1 MSYVVTVYFVAA
13 DAFSLLKF
21 SHEEIEGYLNMM
33 YFGQN
38 PFLNAKIKS
47 VHRIWNKSFWLCKS
61 VFKLSYQNQVV
72 MNMENPEPCKSKPR
86 NQKKKK
92 KKDCVD
98 CLFKCLSKY
107 FWTFFFFFLIY
118 YKTTSCPFFSLNASG
133 TMYLFGSFKEMKTG
147 SHYRKIKAI
156 HSQTLIHFLAL
167 RLWLTVYKFNTIFRV
182 LQHPEGIFTNV
193 AAFHTFA
200 DLANDRNAFCK

>member
-1 MSYVVTVYFVAA
+1 MQKSNLFTEFEINLFDFAKVFSSYPIRIKLWWTWKIQ
-13 DAFSLLKF
+13 SLV
-21 SHEEIEGYLNMM
+21 N
-33 YFGQN
+33 
-38 PFLNAKIKS
+38 
-47 VHRIWNKSFWLCKS
+47 R
-61 VFKLSYQNQVV
+61 
-72 MNMENPEPCKSKPR
+72 NPET
-86 NQKKKK
+86 KK
-92 KKDCVD
+92 KKDRVD

-107 FWTFFFFFLIY
+107 FWTFFFLFY
-118 YKTTSCPFFSLNASG
+118 YETTSCPSFSLNSSG
-133 TMYLFGSFKEMKTG
+133 TMYLFGSFKEMKTA

-200 DLANDRNAFCK
+200 DLANNRNAFCK

>member
-1 MSYVVTVYFVAA
+1 MQKSNLFTEFEINLFDFAKV
-13 DAFSLLKF
+13 FSSCPIRIKLWWTW
-21 SHEEIEGYLNMM
+21 
-33 YFGQN
+33 
-38 PFLNAKIKS
+38 KIQS
-47 VHRIWNKSFWLCKS
+47 LVNR
-61 VFKLSYQNQVV
+61 
-72 MNMENPEPCKSKPR
+72 NPET
-86 NQKKKK
+86 KKN
-92 KKDCVD
+92 
-98 CLFKCLSKY
+98 F

-118 YKTTSCPFFSLNASG
+118 YKTTSCPSFSLNASG

>member
-1 MSYVVTVYFVAA
+1 MQKSNLFTEFEINLFDFAKVFSSYPIRIKLWWTWKIQ
-13 DAFSLLKF
+13 SLV
-21 SHEEIEGYLNMM
+21 N
-33 YFGQN
+33 
-38 PFLNAKIKS
+38 
-47 VHRIWNKSFWLCKS
+47 R
-61 VFKLSYQNQVV
+61 
-72 MNMENPEPCKSKPR
+72 NPET
-86 NQKKKK
+86 KKN
-92 KKDCVD
+92 
-98 CLFKCLSKY
+98 F

-118 YKTTSCPFFSLNASG
+118 YKTTSCPSFSLNASG

>member
-1 MSYVVTVYFVAA
+1 MQKSNLFTEFEINLFDFAKVFSSYPIRIKLWWTWKIQ
-13 DAFSLLKF
+13 SLV
-21 SHEEIEGYLNMM
+21 N
-33 YFGQN
+33 
-38 PFLNAKIKS
+38 
-47 VHRIWNKSFWLCKS
+47 R
-61 VFKLSYQNQVV
+61 
-72 MNMENPEPCKSKPR
+72 NPET
-86 NQKKKK
+86 KKKK
-92 KKDCVD
+92 KMTVSTVYSSVYLNIFE
-98 CLFKCLSKY
+98 LFFS
-107 FWTFFFFFLIY
+107 FFLIY
-118 YKTTSCPFFSLNASG
+118 YKTTSCPSFSLNASG

>member
-1 MSYVVTVYFVAA
+1 MQKSNLFTEFEINLFDFAKVFSSYPIRIKLWWTWKIQ
-13 DAFSLLKF
+13 SLV
-21 SHEEIEGYLNMM
+21 N
-33 YFGQN
+33 
-38 PFLNAKIKS
+38 
-47 VHRIWNKSFWLCKS
+47 R
-61 VFKLSYQNQVV
+61 
-72 MNMENPEPCKSKPR
+72 NPET
-86 NQKKKK
+86 KKKK
-92 KKDCVD
+92 KNDCVD

-107 FWTFFFFFLIY
+107 FWTFFFFFLIH
-118 YKTTSCPFFSLNASG
+118 YKTTSCPSFSLNASG